1 MSLNMKIYLFF
12 LVLLPLASSFAEQ
25 NKNDYLFYCHSEH
38 GEEIKAKQ
46 INNHLVVEVDK
57 MEVISNETIN
67 YIVSSYQ
74 KEFAEAKR
82 EGADDYA
89 MFKFSTSNYLI
100 SIGSGIDKVD
110 YSDAGNRLN
119 IINKSDGSSKTY
131 WCGND
136 DINQLDSM
144 KSSAD

>member
-1 MSLNMKIYLFF
+1 MKKHLLF
-12 LVLLPLASSFAEQ
+12 LVLLPLATSFAEQ
-25 NKNDYLFYCHSEH
+25 TKNHYIFYCHSEH
-38 GEEIKAKQ
+38 GEEIKARA
-46 INNHLVVEVDK
+46 INDHLVVDVDK
-57 MEVISNETIN
+57 MEMVSNETID
-67 YIVSSYQ
+67 YIMSSYK
-74 KEFAEAKR
+74 KEFFEAKKG
-82 EGADDYA
+82 GADDYA

-100 SIGSGIDKVD
+100 SIGSGVDKDD

-136 DINQLDSM
+136 DINQLDLM